1 MASLKA
7 KQLDTVA
14 LQQTSQLDSI
24 AVPQTSKL
32 DSIALQQTS
41 KYIKDGLTVVSNNT
55 DIIPRDANGNIVV
68 QSGSYIVIEP
78 NSFNFDSKPMLDILD
93 TRFNYFSFPVQ
104 ITSNPIDVDVSFD
117 FDNISAKYI
126 IPVPTDSQGQPQG
139 LVRVNTSYDSTWY
152 YGDQP
157 SNGLKELQFTGGIQ
171 ENVNSYT
178 ITEDVLNTL
187 KQQNKTLKFTI
198 QIQWTPS
205 TDARTGFVTEIRRRN
220 PNYNPL
226 PVPFIIYKEARKT
239 EVDTSRRVDS
249 STNPYGFNNTSYPVL
264 QLTYIVDINNT
275 RKGDVYSI
283 LTVSGNPSWILAQN
297 CTWDIDIVDIP
308 NPDGNLY
315 ANVYSINDDT
325 VILDR
330 SRKVRVR
337 RTAANGNVTTKE

>member
-7 KQLDTVA
+7 KQLDPV
-14 LQQTSQLDSI
+14 
-24 AVPQTSKL
+24 
-32 DSIALQQTS
+32 ALQQTS

-126 IPVPTDSQGQPQG
+126 IPVPTDSQGQPEG
-139 LVRVNTSYDSTWY
+139 LQKIDTLKPTDWY
-152 YGDQP
+152 YGDRP
-157 SNGLKELQFTGGIQ
+157 SNGRKELQFTGGIQ

-205 TDARTGFVTEIRRRN
+205 TELRTGFITEIRRRN

-226 PVPFIIYKEARKT
+226 PVPFIIYKEVNVSPSGQVNR
-239 EVDTSRRVDS
+239 
-249 STNPYGFNNTSYPVL
+249 STNPLGFNNTNYPVL

-283 LTVSGNPSWILAQN
+283 LAESGNPSWILAQN

-315 ANVYSINDDT
+315 ANVYSINNDT
-325 VILDR
+325 VILD
-330 SRKVRVR
+330 SDGVVRVR